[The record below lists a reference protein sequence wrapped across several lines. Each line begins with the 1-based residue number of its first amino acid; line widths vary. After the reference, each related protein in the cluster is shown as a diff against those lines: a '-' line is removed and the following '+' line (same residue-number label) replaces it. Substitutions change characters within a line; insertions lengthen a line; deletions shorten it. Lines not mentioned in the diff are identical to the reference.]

1 MNTLQERTKSN
12 ADLLAILK
20 KQTGMSLRCA
30 MPGIIENFNASEQT
44 VSVYVAIRELID
56 TYGNLSWQDI
66 PVLVD
71 VPIVLPRAGG
81 YVLTMPINK
90 GDECLVIFADSCID
104 GWWQSGGIQNQ
115 VEIRR
120 HDLSDGIAIIGLWS
134 QPNVIPGYSMS
145 GAQLRSING
154 SASITLTDDEIILS
168 ADSIKIAAGGNTII
182 DGKNFL
188 GHVHGGVEP
197 GGGTTGG
204 VS

>member
-30 MPGIIENFNASEQT
+30 MPGIIESFNTSEQT

-90 GDECLVIFADSCID
+90 GDECLVIFADTCID

-134 QPNVIPGYSMS
+134 QPKVIPDYSMS

-168 ADSIKIAAGGNTII
+168 ADSIKITAGGNTII

>member
-20 KQTGMSLRCA
+20 KQTGMGVRCA
-30 MPGIIENFNASEQT
+30 MPGIIESFDANEQT

-71 VPIVLPRAGG
+71 VPIILPRAGNF
-81 YVLTMPINK
+81 VLTMPIIK
-90 GDECLVIFADSCID
+90 GDECLVVFADACID
-104 GWWQSGGIQNQ
+104 AWWQSGGIQNQ

-134 QPNVIPGYSMS
+134 QPNVIPNYATS

-168 ADSIKIAAGGNTII
+168 ASSIKIAADGNTVI

-197 GGGTTGG
+197 GGGNTGG